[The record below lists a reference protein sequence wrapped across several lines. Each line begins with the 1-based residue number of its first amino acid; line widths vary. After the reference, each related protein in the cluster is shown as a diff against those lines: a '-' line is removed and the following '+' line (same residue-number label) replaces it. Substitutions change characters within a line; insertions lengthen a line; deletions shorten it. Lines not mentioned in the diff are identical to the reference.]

1 MNDSKPISDEAWL
14 SLVFEEHQRP
24 LMGYATHLMGNADR
38 ASDVVQDTFVR
49 LCRQPR
55 QQVQDRVRQW
65 LYAVCRNRAMDI
77 LKKENRM
84 RTLDDAGAG
93 QTSRDGDPQLAAQRR
108 DSANQA
114 DTLIGTLPRR
124 QQEVIRLKV
133 ESGLS
138 YREISELTG
147 LSVSNVGYL
156 LHTGLKSIRSR
167 LATIE

>member
-1 MNDSKPISDEAWL
+1 MKDSNPLSDEAWL
-14 SLVFEEHQRP
+14 SLVFEELQRP
-24 LMGYATHLMGNADR
+24 LMGYATHLMGDADR
-38 ASDVVQDTFVR
+38 AGDVVQDTFVR

-55 QQVQDRVRQW
+55 QQVQGRVRQW

-93 QTSRDGDPQLAAQRR
+93 QTSRDGDPQLAAQQR
-108 DSANQA
+108 DSADQA
-114 DTLIGTLPRR
+114 ETLIETLPRR
-124 QQEVIRLKV
+124 QQEIIRLKV

-138 YREISELTG
+138 YREISALTG

-156 LHTGLKSIRSR
+156 LHTGLKSIRNR

>member
-1 MNDSKPISDEAWL
+1 MNDSIPLSDEAWL
-14 SLVFEEHQRP
+14 SLVFRDHQRP
-24 LMGYATHLMGNADR
+24 LMGYATHLMGDADR

-49 LCRQPR
+49 LCKQPR
-55 QQVQDRVRQW
+55 EQVQDRVRQW
-65 LYAVCRNRAMDI
+65 LFAVCRNRAMDI

-84 RTLDDAGAG
+84 RTLDDAGAS
-93 QTSRDGDPQLAAQRR
+93 QSSRDGDPQLVAQRR
-108 DSANQA
+108 DSAEQA
-114 DTLIGTLPRR
+114 GSLINSLPKQ

-133 ESGLS
+133 ESEMS

-156 LHTGLKSIRSR
+156 LHTGLKSIRSH